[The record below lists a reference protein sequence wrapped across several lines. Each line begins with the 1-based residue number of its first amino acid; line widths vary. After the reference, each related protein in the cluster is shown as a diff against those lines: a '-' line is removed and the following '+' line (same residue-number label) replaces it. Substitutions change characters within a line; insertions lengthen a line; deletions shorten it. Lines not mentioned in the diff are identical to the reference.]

1 MAKKHVTI
9 HTSTSSRL
17 TEAELMEVLAQ
28 EQVDFTPFALC
39 NKDYLPGIEQAVD
52 QNQLM
57 GPFSAVC
64 PRLTPGICFLQG
76 PVTSAKVGYA
86 GC

>member
-17 TEAELMEVLAQ
+17 TEAELMKVQAQ

-39 NKDYLPGIEQAVD
+39 NKYYLTDIEQAVD
-52 QNQLM
+52 QNRLM
-57 GPFSAVC
+57 GPFSALCV
-64 PRLTPGICFLQG
+64 QD
-76 PVTSAKVGYA
+76 
-86 GC
+86 